1 MITCKQ
7 ALHFGECREKQTRE
21 TWCQSGV
28 GGLLSGIVALVA
40 SFAPEQSEGANDATR
55 NTNKL
60 QLNLL

>member
-1 MITCKQ
+1 MKSR
-7 ALHFGECREKQTRE
+7 RERRDAKAG
-21 TWCQSGV
+21 WGV

-55 NTNKL
+55 DTNKL